1 MFIKQNVIMLTIS
14 IAFRLLNS
22 SLINLKF
29 RTGAIKKNV
38 IAEIIRILF
47 DILNEL
53 KLSIEMP
60 CALPNVVNISF
71 E

>member
-53 KLSIEMP
+53 KLSIDW
-60 CALPNVVNISF
+60 N
-71 E
+71 